1 MVMAMVPTNK
11 GDAYDQIKK
20 ITYIERPMP
29 CQVMTLAV
37 LKKSKNMASV
47 AKKVIA
53 QMSAK
58 L

>member
-1 MVMAMVPTNK
+1 MTLILVPSNK
-11 GDAYDQIKK
+11 GDAYSQIKK
-20 ITYIERPMP
+20 ITYVENAMP

-37 LKKSKNMASV
+37 LKRAKNVAPI